1 MIRAALI
8 VSVIAASFVVVT
20 APSADAQVRA
30 SALFNAWSAR
40 TVVLRRGG
48 GGGTNVSPN

>member
-8 VSVIAASFVVVT
+8 ASVIAAAFVVVT
-20 APSADAQVRA
+20 TPTAEAQVRA
-30 SALFNAWSAR
+30 STLFNAWSAR

-48 GGGTNVSPN
+48 GGTNVSPN